1 MAILYQCKATD
12 AARYMYLDQVYD
24 LGGRQRQQQT
34 VYILH
39 QDSLLVISKKGNIDS
54 SVACDGAEVRV
65 GSLFAKLSP
74 NEN

>member
-12 AARYMYLDQVYD
+12 AARYMYLGQLCD

-39 QDSLLVISKKGNIDS
+39 QDSLSVISKKGNIDS
-54 SVACDGAEVRV
+54 SVVYDGAEVRV
-65 GSLFAKLSP
+65 RNLIAKLSP